1 MGVYFSNGLISVES
15 DNWKARLGKLQSV
28 LNLWKQRELSFLG
41 RAMIVNVLGASRFCS
56 WSPSFVA
63 GVHLRWRAGGTG
75 RRDTCFLWLGSGC
88 GS

>member
-41 RAMIVNVLGASRFCS
+41 HAMIVNVLGASRF
-56 WSPSFVA
+56 WHTAKILAPPSV
-63 GVHLRWRAGGTG
+63 G
-75 RRDTCFLWLGSGC
+75 RRFLQPYCLAFYLER
-88 GS
+88 